1 MKCGNDDLSD
11 FLPFWFIISGKSTW
25 TAVVVTSGVLGEA
38 VMTDISPPGRG
49 VMMVAVGVIVVV
61 VVPLSVAT
69 AAAAVVVT
77 LIASVGEANRL
88 PMTET

>member
-1 MKCGNDDLSD
+1 MKCGNNDLSD

-49 VMMVAVGVIVVV
+49 VMMVAV
-61 VVPLSVAT
+61 
-69 AAAAVVVT
+69 
-77 LIASVGEANRL
+77 
-88 PMTET
+88 